1 MIRGDGKMIAKI
13 AIDTKRYARLLGKV
27 EPTVISSE
35 KEYERLMR
43 EFDKLF
49 NKEELTPEEDA
60 LFDLLVVLIEKF
72 EKEKY
77 YESSATPLDILKLLM
92 EEHNKRPKDLW
103 ELFGSKGRVSE
114 VLSGKRAITKL
125 QAKALGE
132 YFHVSPAL
140 FLDLDK

>member
-1 MIRGDGKMIAKI
+1 MIAK
-13 AIDTKRYARLLGKV
+13 ATIDTKRYARLLGKV
-27 EPTVISSE
+27 APTVISSE

-77 YESSATPLDILKLLM
+77 YESSATSLDILKLLM
-92 EEHNKRPKDLW
+92 EEHSKQPKDLW
-103 ELFGSKGRVSE
+103 NLFGSKGRVSE
-114 VLSGKRAITKL
+114 VLSGKRVITKL
-125 QAKALGE
+125 QAKALAE